1 MKPAGMAARATALIV
16 DGLLVFFGLG
26 AVVALLSGEA
36 YNGRGGIGFHL
47 HGGAALVWLVL
58 SFGYWIV
65 CERMWGM
72 TIGKRLFS
80 IRVEA
85 RGGGRPSWAQSIV
98 RNVLRLIDGF
108 PFVIP
113 YLLGFIVAMGS
124 GARTRIG
131 DRVAGT
137 RVVGS

>member
-1 MKPAGMAARATALIV
+1 MNARATALII
-16 DGLLVFFGLG
+16 DGLLAFIVLG
-26 AVVALLSGEA
+26 AAVALVTGEA

-47 HGGAALVWLVL
+47 HGGAAVVWVVL

-65 CERMWGM
+65 CERLWGM
-72 TIGKRLFS
+72 TLGKRVFS

-85 RGGGRPSWAQSIV
+85 RGGGRPSWGQSTV
-98 RNVLRLIDGF
+98 RNLFRLVDGF
-108 PFVIP
+108 PYVVP

-124 GARTRIG
+124 GERARIG

-137 RVVGS
+137 RVVG